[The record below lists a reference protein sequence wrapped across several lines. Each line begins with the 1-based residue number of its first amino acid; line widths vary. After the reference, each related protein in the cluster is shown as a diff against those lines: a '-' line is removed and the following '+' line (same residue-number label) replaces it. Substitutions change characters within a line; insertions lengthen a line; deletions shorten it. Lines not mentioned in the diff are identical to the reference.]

1 MRDDGSHASV
11 RGPARR
17 AAAVAAALTAVLLAA
32 GCGGGSSPA
41 AQTPAGTTAGPAHL
55 VSLPRGSTT
64 TAGLDLESGVSAVD
78 VTTADLHGQLMTA
91 ITPGNAGIVPS
102 LTTGANGIVRVD
114 VPHAAGGGGPA
125 RLVVVL
131 DRSVTW
137 SVFLDGGAST
147 ERVDLRGAR
156 ANVVDLGAGVSRA
169 AVMLPR
175 PTGTDLI
182 RMTGGAST
190 LVIGVPRGSPTRV
203 HVKGG
208 ASSVR
213 IGSVSHTGVGGPA
226 TYDSHGYAGATDR
239 IDLEIETG
247 VSALVV
253 RPY

>member
-1 MRDDGSHASV
+1 V
-11 RGPARR
+11 P
-17 AAAVAAALTAVLLAA
+17 VAALLLIA
-32 GCGGGSSPA
+32 GCGGSSSPA
-41 AQTPAGTTAGPAHL
+41 PDTAGTAAGGPHL

-78 VTTADLHGQLMTA
+78 ITTADLHGRLMTA
-91 ITPGNAGIVPS
+91 ITPGSAGIVPS
-102 LTTGANGIVRVD
+102 LATGANGIVRVD

-147 ERVDLRGAR
+147 ERLDLRGAS
-156 ANVVDLGAGVSRA
+156 ANVVDLGAGVSQA
-169 AVMLPR
+169 TVTLPR
-175 PTGTDLI
+175 PTGTDLL
-182 RMTGGAST
+182 RMTGGASR
-190 LVIGVPRGSPTRV
+190 LVIGVPKGSPTRV

-213 IGSVSHTGVGGPA
+213 IGSVTHTGVGKPA
-226 TYDSHGYAGATDR
+226 TYDLHGYAGAADR
-239 IDLEIETG
+239 TDLEIETG

>member
-1 MRDDGSHASV
+1 V
-11 RGPARR
+11 RRPVGLV
-17 AAAVAAALTAVLLAA
+17 AVAAATLLAA

-41 AQTPAGTTAGPAHL
+41 AHPEAGATTGPAHV

-64 TAGLDLESGVSAVD
+64 TAGLDLESGVSAVAI
-78 VTTADLHGQLMTA
+78 TTADLHGDLMTA

-102 LTTGANGIVRVD
+102 LTTEANGIVRVD
-114 VPHAAGGGGPA
+114 VPHAAAGGGPA
-125 RLVVVL
+125 KLVVVL

-147 ERVDLRGAR
+147 EQLDLRGAS

-169 AVMLPR
+169 TVTLPR
-175 PTGTDLI
+175 PTGTDLL
-182 RMTGGAST
+182 RLTGGASK
-190 LVIGVPRGSPTRV
+190 LVIGVPKDSPTRV

-213 IGSVSHTGVGGPA
+213 IGPVSHTGVGEAA
-226 TYDSHGYAGATDR
+226 TYDLHGYAEARNR

>member
-1 MRDDGSHASV
+1 LA
-11 RGPARR
+11 PI
-17 AAAVAAALTAVLLAA
+17 AAILLIA
-32 GCGGGSSPA
+32 GCGGGSGSAPDIA
-41 AQTPAGTTAGPAHL
+41 AGTTAGPAHL
-55 VSLPRGSTT
+55 VSIPRGSTT

-78 VTTADLHGQLMTA
+78 ITTADLHGQLMTA

-114 VPHAAGGGGPA
+114 VPHAGGGGGPA

-147 ERVDLRGAR
+147 ERLDLRGAS

-169 AVMLPR
+169 TVMMPR
-175 PTGTDLI
+175 PTGTDLL
-182 RMTGGAST
+182 RMTGGVSS
-190 LVIGVPRGSPTRV
+190 LVIGVPQGSPTRV

-213 IGSVSHTGVGGPA
+213 IGSVTHTGVGGSA
-226 TYDSHGYAGATDR
+226 TYDLHRYAGATDR
-239 IDLEIETG
+239 TDLEMETG

>member
-1 MRDDGSHASV
+1 MRWL
-11 RGPARR
+11 ARS
-17 AAAVAAALTAVLLAA
+17 VAAGAAILLAA
-32 GCGGGSSPA
+32 GCGGGSSPIG
-41 AQTPAGTTAGPAHL
+41 QTPVGTTAGPAHL

-78 VTTADLHGQLMTA
+78 ITTADLHGGLMTA

-114 VPHAAGGGGPA
+114 VPHAAGGGGPSK
-125 RLVVVL
+125 LVVVL

-147 ERVDLRGAR
+147 ERIDLRGAN

-169 AVMLPR
+169 TVMLPR
-175 PTGTDLI
+175 PTGTDLL
-182 RMTGGAST
+182 RMTGGASK
-190 LVIGVPRGSPTRV
+190 LVIGVPKGSPTRV

-208 ASSVR
+208 ASSVQ
-213 IGSVSHTGVGGPA
+213 IGPVSHTGVGAPA
-226 TYDSHGYAGATDR
+226 TYDSHGYAGATNR
-239 IDLEIETG
+239 IDLEIESG